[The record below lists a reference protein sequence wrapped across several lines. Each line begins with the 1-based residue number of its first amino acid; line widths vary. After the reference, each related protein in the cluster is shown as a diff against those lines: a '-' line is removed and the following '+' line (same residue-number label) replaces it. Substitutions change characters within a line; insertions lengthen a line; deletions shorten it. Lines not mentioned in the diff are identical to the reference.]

1 VQAAKDHL
9 GPGSPVAAAL
19 PGFRPRAPQ
28 IDMAEAVEEAL
39 ALGRHLVV
47 EAGTGVGKT
56 FAYLVPLL
64 LRIEGGGGAAVVAT
78 RTIALQEQLAQRDIP
93 FLLGAL
99 GARRVTVALAKG
111 RGNYVCR
118 RRLAMAMHEAPGLFA
133 DAGRVEELRR
143 IAAWAEGSEEG
154 SLQDLPFRPSA
165 DVWELARA
173 ESGNCLHK
181 ACPHYAPCA
190 YQRSR
195 RALLG
200 ANLIVA
206 NHALVFSDLA
216 LREGGGRL
224 LPHYE
229 TLVLDEAHEVEEGA
243 AENFGVRVGPVGA
256 ARLLGRFSGARRRSG
271 LFERVE
277 AKLALYELAE
287 AARAALGEMFE
298 SLGRLRGE
306 APEVRLRAPGAFREP
321 ATPPLRSLVAA
332 LREQHATIDD
342 PSLALEWKSRTDR
355 LEETLHAISLVHGQL
370 DRDLVYWAEGAGP
383 HTVLRAAPVEVA
395 PILRRA
401 LFPRVRTV
409 VLTSATL
416 RVGGSFGHFE
426 RRVGLEEPME
436 RALGSPFDFRRQCRL
451 LLYPHLPDPRD
462 EAHEAASIDR
472 MRGLVRESGG
482 GAFLLFTSHRALA
495 RAHDALRAELEAAG
509 LRVLMQGSGLRHRD
523 IVEAFRERRDCV
535 LFATDTFWQGVD
547 VRGEN
552 LRLVVVAR
560 LPFAV
565 PDHPLQQARVER
577 IEEEGGDAFRQL
589 SLPDAVLKLRQ
600 GFGRLIRTH
609 EDEGVVAILD
619 PRIATKWYGKVF
631 LDSLPHCTVERRP

>member
-1 VQAAKDHL
+1 
-9 GPGSPVAAAL
+9 
-19 PGFRPRAPQ
+19 
-28 IDMAEAVEEAL
+28 
-39 ALGRHLVV
+39 
-47 EAGTGVGKT
+47 
-56 FAYLVPLL
+56 
-64 LRIEGGGGAAVVAT
+64 
-78 RTIALQEQLAQRDIP
+78 
-93 FLLGAL
+93 
-99 GARRVTVALAKG
+99 
-111 RGNYVCR
+111 
-118 RRLAMAMHEAPGLFA
+118 
-133 DAGRVEELRR
+133 
-143 IAAWAEGSEEG
+143 
-154 SLQDLPFRPSA
+154 
-165 DVWELARA
+165 
-173 ESGNCLHK
+173 
-181 ACPHYAPCA
+181 
-190 YQRSR
+190 
-195 RALLG
+195 
-200 ANLIVA
+200 
-206 NHALVFSDLA
+206 
-216 LREGGGRL
+216 
-224 LPHYE
+224 
-229 TLVLDEAHEVEEGA
+229 
-243 AENFGVRVGPVGA
+243 
-256 ARLLGRFSGARRRSG
+256 
-271 LFERVE
+271 
-277 AKLALYELAE
+277 
-287 AARAALGEMFE
+287 MFE

-321 ATPPLRSLVAA
+321 ATPTLRALVAA
-332 LREQHATIDD
+332 LREQHASIED
-342 PSLALEWKSRTDR
+342 PSLAIEWKSRTDR

-395 PILRRA
+395 PILRRV

-416 RVGGSFGHFE
+416 RVGGSFEHFE

-462 EAHEAASIDR
+462 EAHEAAAIER
-472 MRGLVRESGG
+472 MRGLALESGG

-495 RAHDALRAELEAAG
+495 RAHDALREELLAAG
-509 LRVLMQGSGLRHRD
+509 LRVLKQGSGLRHRD
-523 IVEAFRERRDCV
+523 IVEAFARERNCV

-609 EDEGVVAILD
+609 EDEGAVAILD
-619 PRIATKWYGKVF
+619 PRIVTKWYGKVF
-631 LDSLPHCTVERRP
+631 LDSLPECRLERRP